1 MAEDDLKR
9 FLHKIDQLNALAR
22 SLETD
27 DERRRLLAACSDHNA
42 VVRLAAEW
50 GYSIGR
56 RWGEQ
61 PASAT
66 DANNLLTSTTVLA
79 GEEVEQ
85 LLCSGPGWRLVRI
98 HSNGA
103 SSPEAFWYE
112 QDEHEWLTILKGSAR
127 LRLADPDVWV
137 DLSVGDQL
145 TLSSGRRHRVERT
158 DLDPGTIW
166 LALYWTDGSDAPPV
180 ASLV

>member
-1 MAEDDLKR
+1 MAEEDLKR
-9 FLHKIDQLNALAR
+9 FLYKVEQLNALVS
-22 SLETD
+22 SLEAD
-27 DERRRLLAACSDHNA
+27 DERRCLLAACSDHNA
-42 VVRLAAEW
+42 VVTLAAEW

-56 RWGEQ
+56 RWGEE

-66 DANNLLTSTTVLA
+66 GANNLLTSTTVLA

-112 QDEHEWLTILKGSAR
+112 QDENEWLTILKGSAR

-158 DLDPGTIW
+158 DSDPGTIW
-166 LALYWTDGSDAPPV
+166 LALYWTDGSDVPPV

>member
-1 MAEDDLKR
+1 MAEEDLKR
-9 FLHKIDQLNALAR
+9 FLHKVEQLNALVR
-22 SLETD
+22 SLEGD

-42 VVRLAAEW
+42 VVTLAAEW
-50 GYSIGR
+50 GFSIGR

-61 PASAT
+61 PAKAT
-66 DANNLLTSTTVLA
+66 NANNLLGSSSLLA
-79 GEEVEQ
+79 GEEIEQ

-103 SSPEAFWYE
+103 CSPDEFWYE

-127 LRLADPDVWV
+127 LQLTDPDLWV

-145 TLSSGRRHRVERT
+145 TLPSGRRHRVERT
-158 DLDPGTIW
+158 DPDPGTIW
-166 LALYWTDGSDAPPV
+166 LALYWKDGSDVPPV